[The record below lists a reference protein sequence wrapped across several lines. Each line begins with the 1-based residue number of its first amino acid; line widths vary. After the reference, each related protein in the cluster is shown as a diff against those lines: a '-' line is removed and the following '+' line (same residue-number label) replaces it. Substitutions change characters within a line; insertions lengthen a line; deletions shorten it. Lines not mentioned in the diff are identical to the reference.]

1 MPARISQ
8 GLKRLLA
15 PARSIP
21 TMPWSAQGGTWSW
34 PRPPALVVLL
44 AGLWLFG
51 IGEAALI
58 DASLGN
64 TPWTVLA
71 EGIAD
76 HSRLGIGGATIV
88 IGAPVLVGW
97 VPPPPLPGIGTIAN
111 VVVIGGSPP
120 GMQPPLPPPPR
131 VPPPGPPA
139 AARVA

>member
-88 IGAPVLVGW
+88 IGALVLVGW
-97 VPPPPLPGIGTIAN
+97 VPLPPLPGLGTVADRG
-111 VVVIGGSPP
+111 VIRGVPRGLA
-120 GMQPPLPPPPR
+120 PPLPPPPR
-131 VPPPGPPA
+131 GSPP
-139 AARVA
+139 

>member
-76 HSRLGIGGATIV
+76 HSRLGIGGGPVA
-88 IGAPVLVGW
+88 IGAPALARGG
-97 VPPPPLPGIGTIAN
+97 PPPP
-111 VVVIGGSPP
+111 PP
-120 GMQPPLPPPPR
+120 GR
-131 VPPPGPPA
+131 GPTA
-139 AARVA
+139 DGGVLAGG

>member
-76 HSRLGIGGATIV
+76 HSRLGIGGGA
-88 IGAPVLVGW
+88 IGIGGLVLGGG
-97 VPPPPLPGIGTIAN
+97 VPPPP
-111 VVVIGGSPP
+111 PP
-120 GMQPPLPPPPR
+120 GVRPD
-131 VPPPGPPA
+131 
-139 AARVA
+139 

>member
-8 GLKRLLA
+8 GLKTLLA

-21 TMPWSAQGGTWSW
+21 TMPWSAQGRTWSW
-34 PRPPALVVLL
+34 PRPTALVVLL

-76 HSRLGIGGATIV
+76 HSRLGIGGVATV
-88 IGAPVLVGW
+88 SGGPLAPAAI
-97 VPPPPLPGIGTIAN
+97 PPPPLPRIPTTTHPAAA
-111 VVVIGGSPP
+111 PALLP
-120 GMQPPLPPPPR
+120 RLPPPH
-131 VPPPGPPA
+131 PPP
-139 AARVA
+139 